1 MSALPHASVFL
12 PQGES
17 DSFVHLRSAFID
29 EFARLEIAVE
39 HCLDRLHL
47 GTDARKVCFAQRLAK
62 LSKAAPG
69 PHLSKEKAKALASL
83 VQTCE
88 PLQHLRASIV
98 HAAMEFG
105 SRGNEPV
112 VLFRNVADIASHE
125 PIYHVLTVPDFETQ
139 IEALKALTIR
149 VSNSLNPS
157 SPPPPRPAAAAGP

>member
-1 MSALPHASVFL
+1 
-12 PQGES
+12 
-17 DSFVHLRSAFID
+17 
-29 EFARLEIAVE
+29 
-39 HCLDRLHL
+39 
-47 GTDARKVCFAQRLAK
+47 
-62 LSKAAPG
+62 
-69 PHLSKEKAKALASL
+69 
-83 VQTCE
+83 
-88 PLQHLRASIV
+88 V

-157 SPPPPRPAAAAGP
+157 SPPPPRPAAAASP